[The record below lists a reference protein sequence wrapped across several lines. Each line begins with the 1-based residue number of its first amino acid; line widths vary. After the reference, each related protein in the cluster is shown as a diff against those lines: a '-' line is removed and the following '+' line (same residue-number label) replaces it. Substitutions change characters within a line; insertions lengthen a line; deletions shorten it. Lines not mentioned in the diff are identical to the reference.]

1 METSFHGLGP
11 AFGFLF
17 FLELS
22 VRALSSF
29 IDAITEVFYLGF
41 GAVVHVQIPWNDQ
54 LNRMG

>member
-11 AFGFLF
+11 AFGFF

-41 GAVVHVQIPWNDQ
+41 GAVIHVRIPWNEQ